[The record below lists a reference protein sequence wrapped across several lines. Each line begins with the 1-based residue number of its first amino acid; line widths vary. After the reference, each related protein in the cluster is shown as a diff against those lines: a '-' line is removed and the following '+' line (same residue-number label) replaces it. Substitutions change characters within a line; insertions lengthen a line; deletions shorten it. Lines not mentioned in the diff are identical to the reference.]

1 MPPQN
6 REAVAG
12 KPGRSPPWRQAPC
25 LASSRF
31 LVFIFPVCGAPGRVA
46 LPLVRPLTCPYLHR
60 FPVFPIPHA
69 YPTPEFAHDRYPEEL
84 LMTAIT
90 DALVAEARHAC
101 PIEDVVAAAGVTL
114 WRTAGGPL
122 KGLCPFHDEQ
132 APSLTVRPERG
143 LWYCFMYCDGGD
155 VV

>member
-69 YPTPEFAHDRYPEEL
+69 YPTPEFAHDRYPEEDRKSTRL
-84 LMTAIT
+84 NSSHPSISYAVFCLKKK
-90 DALVAEARHAC
+90 RHNQ
-101 PIEDVVAAAGVTL
+101 V
-114 WRTAGGPL
+114 PL
-122 KGLCPFHDEQ
+122 
-132 APSLTVRPERG
+132 PSHNNKPSKKNQNAKKRS
-143 LWYCFMYCDGGD
+143 M
-155 VV
+155 

>member
-1 MPPQN
+1 
-6 REAVAG
+6 
-12 KPGRSPPWRQAPC
+12 
-25 LASSRF
+25 
-31 LVFIFPVCGAPGRVA
+31 
-46 LPLVRPLTCPYLHR
+46 
-60 FPVFPIPHA
+60 
-69 YPTPEFAHDRYPEEL
+69 
-84 LMTAIT
+84 MTAIT

-155 VV
+155 VVKFVERIRGVTFPEAVAILAGQPEGSEEGQ